1 MPIYRVDDGKIVPVE
16 HTTFA
21 GRGLRERSDIQTL
34 LKSHVDVISPDT
46 LVVAEEFGD
55 WEDSRRRIDLLGLD
69 RNANLVVIEL
79 KRTEDGGHMDLQA
92 IRYAAMI
99 SALTFDELVDIYETY
114 LHQIGTGENARES
127 LLEFLDWPDPDDQ
140 AFGEDVRIIL
150 ASAGFSKELTTSVMW
165 LNEHGLD
172 IRCVRM
178 QPCESDGQ
186 LLLDVQTI
194 VPIPEAADYQ
204 IRIREKKRRERAARQ
219 VTQDRSRFDV
229 SIGGEV
235 HRRQTKRGMLHLMIA
250 RALSNG
256 GDPQRVVKAL
266 PSRKLKVF
274 EGELDRKRVIE
285 RIMEGDKGGRVPR
298 WKRFFCDDDELV
310 RVEGKTYVVSNQW
323 GTDTFAAADS
333 LVHAFPDLDIKYAQ
347 STAERTPEFEDE

>member
-1 MPIYRVDDGKIVPVE
+1 MPIYRVEDGEIVAVE
-16 HTTFA
+16 RMTFA
-21 GRGLRERSDIQTL
+21 GLGLQERSDLQAL
-34 LKSHVDVISPDT
+34 LKSHIDVISSDT

-55 WEDSRRRIDLLGLD
+55 WEDSRRRIDLLGID

-99 SALTFDELVDIYETY
+99 STLTFDELVGIYETW
-114 LHQIGTGENARES
+114 LHRNGTGEDAREN
-127 LLEFLDWPDPDDQ
+127 LLEFLDWSDPDDET
-140 AFGEDVRIIL
+140 FGEDVRIVL

-165 LNEHGLD
+165 LNEQGLD

-178 QPCESDGQ
+178 QPCQSDGQ

-204 IRIREKKRRERAARQ
+204 IRILEKKRRERAARQ
-219 VTQDRSRFDV
+219 VTRDLSRFDV

-235 HRRQTKRGMLHLMIA
+235 HRAQSKRGMMRLMIA
-250 RALSNG
+250 AALSKG
-256 GDPQRVVKAL
+256 DDPQRVAEAL
-266 PSRKLKVF
+266 PRRKLRVF
-274 EGELDRKRVIE
+274 DGDLDREGVID
-285 RIMEGDKGGRVPR
+285 RIMEDDRGGVLPL

-310 RVEGKTYVVSNQW
+310 RVEDRTYVVSNQW
-323 GTDTFAAADS
+323 GIETLDTADS
-333 LVHAFPDLDIKYAQ
+333 LVRAFPDLNFAYAR
-347 STAERTPEFEDE
+347 SGAEQTPEIENG